1 MVKFAVAT
9 VGVSLFAAGCGPTA
23 APSAATGE
31 SAPTA
36 DAAEPASPT
45 AGTTQRPEILT
56 GAVIAI
62 GPPSNKIPDEDGRV
76 LPLTARVRLPERR
89 DMTSFTG
96 TMAVRSLDDP
106 ARVLWSGPVEFGPA
120 VIKTGDTTAFVH
132 VSVPYDEKNPDLF
145 DLARSPVGMRVAQKQ
160 GVFGPP
166 AEIRLERIE
175 YADGTADTY

>member
-23 APSAATGE
+23 APSAVTGE

-45 AGTTQRPEILT
+45 VGATQRPEILT

-62 GPPSNKIPDEDGRV
+62 GPVLRNPDGTEPV

-145 DLARSPVGMRVAQKQ
+145 DLARSPLGMRVAQKQ

-175 YADGTADTY
+175 YADGTADMF